1 MKENQKSGWL
11 LVLGILVLGLVLMPV
26 SRGFAAEAGPV
37 KVGFL
42 LSYTGV
48 APLQAK
54 GNSDGAELAFDE
66 VGKKAGGRSIQIFK
80 EDSELNPTV
89 ALTKVRRLV
98 EDYKVNFI
106 VGPVSSAEALAIY
119 DYVLKNNV
127 IWVIPCAFTRELTSP
142 EKANEKMFRTTE
154 TSDQGN
160 FPMGKWIMKNTP
172 WRNVVVTGQDYKAGH
187 DSVDAFKAGFQEAGG
202 KVLKEVYPKMGT
214 MDFAPF
220 LSSID
225 VKGAD
230 AVMAWTTGTDAIR
243 FVQQYQEFGLK
254 KRLPLFG
261 GQVTISDDPYLP
273 SVGDAA
279 IGIISQSHYPPTI
292 DTPRN
297 RAFVKAYTAKYGET
311 PSRYSEYGYAAAKM
325 IIAGIDAVK
334 GDLGDVSR
342 LAKEI
347 KRVSS
352 SGKIEL
358 PAGTLTIDQYNQ
370 RIVDLYVVKTE
381 KGKDGKLYNAVIDK
395 LGKVSQAD
403 TWKWWMKK

>member
-1 MKENQKSGWL
+1 MKRNQRNEWF
-11 LVLGILVLGLVLMPV
+11 LVLAVLVLGLVLMPV
-26 SRGFAAEAGPV
+26 SKGFAAEAAPI

-66 VGKKAGGRSIQIFK
+66 VGKKAGGRTIQVFK

-127 IWVIPCAFTRELTSP
+127 IWVIPCAFTRELTAP
-142 EKANEKMFRTTE
+142 DKANEKMFRTTE

-172 WRNVVVTGQDYKAGH
+172 WRNVVATGQDYKAGH

-202 KVLKEVYPKMGT
+202 KVLKDVYPKMGT

-261 GQVTISDDPYLP
+261 GQVTVADDPYLP

-279 IGIISQSHYPPTI
+279 LGVISQSHYPPTI

-297 RAFVKAYTAKYGET
+297 RAFVKAYMAKYNET

-334 GDLGDVSR
+334 GDVGDVSR
-342 LAKEI
+342 LAREM
-347 KRVSS
+347 KRVAS

-370 RIVDLYVVKTE
+370 RIVDVYVVKVE
-381 KGKDGKLYNAVIDK
+381 KKDGKLYNAVIDK
-395 LGKVSQAD
+395 IGKVSQAD

>member
-1 MKENQKSGWL
+1 MKADKSKGWF
-11 LVLGILVLGLVLMPV
+11 LVLAVLALGLVLMPV
-26 SRGFAAEAGPV
+26 SKGLTAERPPF
-37 KVGFL
+37 KVGLL

-54 GNSDGAELAFDE
+54 GSSDGAEFAFDE
-66 VGKKAGGRSIQIFK
+66 VGKKAGGRAIQVFK
-80 EDSELNPTV
+80 EDTELNPTV
-89 ALTKVRRLV
+89 GLTKVRRLI
-98 EDYKVNFI
+98 EDHKVNVI
-106 VGPVSSAEALAIY
+106 IGPVSSAVALAIY
-119 DYVLKNNV
+119 DYVLKSNV
-127 IWVIPCAFTRELTSP
+127 VWIIPCAFTRELTAP
-142 EKANEKMFRTTE
+142 DKANEKMFRTTE

-160 FPMGKWIMKNTP
+160 YPMGKWIMKNTS

-187 DSVDAFKAGFQEAGG
+187 DSVDAFKAGFQDAGG
-202 KVLKEVYPKMGT
+202 KILKEVYPKMGT
-214 MDFAPF
+214 MDFAPY

-261 GQVTISDDPYLP
+261 GQVVIADDPYLS

-279 IGIISQSHYPPTI
+279 LGTIALSHYPPTL

-297 RAFVKAYTAKYGET
+297 RAFVKAYTAKYNET
-311 PSRYSEYGYAAAKM
+311 PSRYSEYGYAAGKLVL
-325 IIAGIDAVK
+325 AGVEAAK
-334 GDLGDVSR
+334 GDVEDASK

-347 KRVSS
+347 KKVAT
-352 SGKIEL
+352 SGKIET
-358 PAGTLTIDQYNQ
+358 PAGSLTVDQYNQ
-370 RIVDLYVVKTE
+370 RIVDMYVVKVE
-381 KGKDGKLYNAVIDK
+381 KKDGKLVNSVIDK
-395 LGKVSQAD
+395 LGKVAQAD

>member
-1 MKENQKSGWL
+1 MVGKKGKRLVICLGVLVGL
-11 LVLGILVLGLVLMPV
+11 LVVTGSAL
-26 SRGFAAEAGPV
+26 FAAEKPPI
-37 KVGFL
+37 KVGLL
-42 LSYTGV
+42 LSYTGI

-54 GNSDGAELAFDE
+54 GSSDGAEFAFDE
-66 VGKKAGGRSIQIFK
+66 VHRRAGGRAIQVIK

-98 EDYKVNFI
+98 EEQKVNFI

-119 DYVLKNNV
+119 DYVLKSNV
-127 IWVIPCAFTRELTSP
+127 IWIIPCAFTRELTSP

-160 FPMGKWIMKNTP
+160 YPMGKWIMKNTN

-187 DSVDAFKAGFQEAGG
+187 DSVDAFKAGFTEAGG
-202 KVLKEVYPKMGT
+202 KILKEVFPKMGT

-220 LSSID
+220 LSTID

-230 AVMAWTTGTDAIR
+230 AVMAWTTGTDGIR
-243 FVQQYQEFGLK
+243 FVQQYEEFGLK

-261 GQVTISDDPYLP
+261 GQVALVDDPYL
-273 SVGDAA
+273 SQMGDAA
-279 IGIISQSHYPPTI
+279 LGIISQSHYPPTM

-297 RAFVKAYTAKYGET
+297 RAFAKAYTSKYGEM
-311 PSRYSEYGYAAAKM
+311 PSRYSEYGYTAAKM
-325 IIAGIDAVK
+325 IVGGIEAMK
-334 GDLGDVSR
+334 GNVEDVSR

-352 SGKIEL
+352 SGKIET
-358 PAGTLTIDQYNQ
+358 PAGTLAVDQYNQ
-370 RIVDLYVVKTE
+370 RIIDVYIVKVE
-381 KGKDGKLYNAVIDK
+381 KKDGKLVNSVIDK
-395 LGKVSQAD
+395 VGKVSQAD
-403 TWKWWMKK
+403 TWKWWNKQ

>member
-1 MKENQKSGWL
+1 MRFYFLYTINSHVHFLERNLFFLTGSSAL
-11 LVLGILVLGLVLMPV
+11 
-26 SRGFAAEAGPV
+26 AAERPPI
-37 KVGFL
+37 KVGLL
-42 LSYTGV
+42 LSYTGI

-54 GNSDGAELAFDE
+54 GSSDGAEFAFEE
-66 VGKKAGGRSIQIFK
+66 VGRKAGGRAIQVIK

-98 EDYKVNFI
+98 EDHKVNFI

-127 IWVIPCAFTRELTSP
+127 IWIIPCAFTRELTSP

-160 FPMGKWIMKNTP
+160 YPMGKWIMKNTS

-202 KVLKEVYPKMGT
+202 KILKEVFPKMGT

-220 LSSID
+220 LSTID
-225 VKGAD
+225 VEGAD

-261 GQVTISDDPYLP
+261 GQVTLVDDPYLP
-273 SVGDAA
+273 SIGDSAL
-279 IGIISQSHYPPTI
+279 GITSQSHYPPAL

-297 RAFVKAYTAKYGET
+297 RAFVKAYSAKYGET
-311 PSRYSEYGYAAAKM
+311 PSRYSEYGYTAAKM
-325 IIAGIDAVK
+325 IVAGIEAVK
-334 GDLGDVSR
+334 GNVEDVSR
-342 LAKEI
+342 LAKEV

-352 SGKIEL
+352 SGKIET
-358 PAGTLTIDQYNQ
+358 PAGTLAIDQYNQ
-370 RIVDLYVVKTE
+370 RIIDVYIVKVE
-381 KGKDGKLYNAVIDK
+381 KKDGKLVNSVIDNI
-395 LGKVSQAD
+395 GKVSQTD
-403 TWKWWMKK
+403 TWKWWNK

>member
-1 MKENQKSGWL
+1 MKRNRRNEWF
-11 LVLGILVLGLVLMPV
+11 LVLAVLVLGLVLMPV
-26 SRGFAAEAGPV
+26 SIGFAAEAAPI

-66 VGKKAGGRSIQIFK
+66 VGKKAGGRTIQVFK

-119 DYVLKNNV
+119 DYVLKSNV
-127 IWVIPCAFTRELTSP
+127 IWVIPCAFTRELTAP
-142 EKANEKMFRTTE
+142 DKANEKMFRTTE

-160 FPMGKWIMKNTP
+160 FPMGKWIMKNTQ
-172 WRNVVVTGQDYKAGH
+172 WRNVVATGQDYKAGH

-202 KVLKEVYPKMGT
+202 KVLKDVYPKMGT

-261 GQVTISDDPYLP
+261 GQVTVADDPYLP

-279 IGIISQSHYPPTI
+279 LGVISQSHYPPTI

-297 RAFVKAYTAKYGET
+297 RAFVKAYTAKYNET

-342 LAKEI
+342 LAREMK
-347 KRVSS
+347 KVAS

-370 RIVDLYVVKTE
+370 RIVDVYVVKVE
-381 KGKDGKLYNAVIDK
+381 KKDGKLYNAVIDK
-395 LGKVSQAD
+395 IGKVSQAD

>member
-1 MKENQKSGWL
+1 MSSKKGKWIFVC
-11 LVLGILVLGLVLMPV
+11 LVVFIAVFAMTASDSL
-26 SRGFAAEAGPV
+26 AAEKSPI
-37 KVGFL
+37 KVGLL
-42 LSYTGV
+42 LSYTGI

-54 GNSDGAELAFDE
+54 GSSDGAEFAFDE
-66 VGKKAGGRSIQIFK
+66 IHRRAGGRAIQVLK

-89 ALTKVRRLV
+89 ALTKVRRLI
-98 EDYKVNFI
+98 EEQKVNFI

-119 DYVLKNNV
+119 DYVLKSNV
-127 IWVIPCAFTRELTSP
+127 IWIIPCAFTRELTSP

-160 FPMGKWIMKNTP
+160 YPMGRWVMKNTN

-187 DSVDAFKAGFQEAGG
+187 DSVDAFKAGFTEAGG
-202 KVLKEVYPKMGT
+202 KILKDVYPKMGT

-220 LSSID
+220 LSTID

-243 FVQQYQEFGLK
+243 FVQQYEEFGLK

-261 GQVTISDDPYLP
+261 GQVALVDDPYL
-273 SVGDAA
+273 SQIGDAA
-279 IGIISQSHYPPTI
+279 LGILSQSHYPPTL

-311 PSRYSEYGYAAAKM
+311 PSRYSEYGYTAAKM
-325 IIAGIDAVK
+325 IIAGIEGTK
-334 GDLGDVSR
+334 GNVEDVSP

-347 KRVSS
+347 KRASS
-352 SGKIEL
+352 SGKIET
-358 PAGTLTIDQYNQ
+358 PAGTLAIDQYNQ
-370 RIVDLYVVKTE
+370 RIIDVYIVKVE
-381 KGKDGKLYNAVIDK
+381 KKEGKLVNAVIDK
-395 LGKVSQAD
+395 LGKVSQVD
-403 TWKWWMKK
+403 TWKWWNK

>member
-1 MKENQKSGWL
+1 MKTNKRSKWF
-11 LVLGILVLGLVLMPV
+11 LVAGILVLGLVLIPAFK
-26 SRGFAAEAGPV
+26 GFAAERPPI
-37 KVGFL
+37 KVGLL

-54 GNSDGAELAFDE
+54 GSSDGAEFAFDE
-66 VGKKAGGRSIQIFK
+66 VRKRAGGRAIQVFK
-80 EDSELNPTV
+80 EDTELNPTV
-89 ALTKVRRLV
+89 GLTKVRRLI
-98 EDYKVNFI
+98 EDHKVNVI
-106 VGPVSSAEALAIY
+106 IGPVSSAVALAIY
-119 DYVLKNNV
+119 DYVLKSNV
-127 IWVIPCAFTRELTSP
+127 VWIIPCAFTRELTAP
-142 EKANEKMFRTTE
+142 DKANEKMFRTTE

-160 FPMGKWIMKNTP
+160 FPMGKWVMKNTS

-202 KVLKEVYPKMGT
+202 KILKEVYPKMGT
-214 MDFAPF
+214 MDFAPY

-230 AVMAWTTGTDAIR
+230 AVMAWTTGTDDIR

-261 GQVTISDDPYLP
+261 GQVVIADDPYL
-273 SVGDAA
+273 SSIGDAA
-279 IGIISQSHYPPTI
+279 LGIISLSHYPPTL

-311 PSRYSEYGYAAAKM
+311 PSRYSEYGYAAGKM
-325 IIAGIDAVK
+325 VVAGIEAAK
-334 GDLGDVSR
+334 GDVEDAAKLARAIKQVSTT
-342 LAKEI
+342 
-347 KRVSS
+347 
-352 SGKIEL
+352 GKIET
-358 PAGTLTIDQYNQ
+358 PAGTLMVDQYNQ
-370 RIVDLYVVKTE
+370 RIVDMYVVKVE
-381 KGKDGKLYNAVIDK
+381 KKDGKLVNSVIDK